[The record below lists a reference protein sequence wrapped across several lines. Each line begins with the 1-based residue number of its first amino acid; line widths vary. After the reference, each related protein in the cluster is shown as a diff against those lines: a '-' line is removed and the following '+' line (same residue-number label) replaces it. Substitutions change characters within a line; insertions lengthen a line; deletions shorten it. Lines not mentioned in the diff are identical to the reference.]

1 MSNDS
6 FAPLHVRRNEDRRLR
21 AGHPWVFS
29 NEVDAK
35 KSPLSGFEPGQLV
48 EVLDYKGKSLGT
60 GYINPNSLIC
70 CRIVSRDKGHP
81 FSASLIVHR
90 MKVALSLRERL
101 YSDPYYRLVF
111 AESDGLP
118 GLVIDRYGD
127 VVVMQITTAGMEL
140 MTEAILEAVDKV
152 IHPAVIYLR
161 NDSPARQL
169 EGLPLATEEVQGTL
183 PEFVEIPEHG
193 TRFRAPLSGGQKTGW
208 FYDQRDNR
216 ASLHRYI
223 KGARVLDV
231 FSYVGGWGIR
241 AAVEGASSVTCIDE
255 SSSAIEYVRQNATLN
270 GVADR
275 VDAIES
281 DAFEALK
288 ALRAERQRFD
298 TVIVDPPAFIKR
310 KKDARKGVEAYRRI
324 NQMAMQVLE
333 KDGFLISCSCSH
345 HLRDGMLEQQLHQA
359 ARHIDRNL
367 QLVARGGQSSDHPVL
382 IQVPETQYLRA
393 IYSRISLG

>member
-1 MSNDS
+1 MTTAA

-21 AGHPWVFS
+21 MGHPWVFS
-29 NEVDAK
+29 NEVDTK
-35 KSPLSGFEPGQLV
+35 RSPLTNFEPGQAV

-60 GYINPNSLIC
+60 GYVNPKSLIC
-70 CRIVSRDKGHP
+70 ARIVSRDKSHP

-90 MKVALSLRERL
+90 LKVALSLRQRL
-101 YSDPYYRLVF
+101 YAEPYYRLAF

-118 GLVIDRYGD
+118 GLVVDRYGD
-127 VVVMQITTAGMEL
+127 VAVIQITTAGMEA
-140 MTEAILEAVDKV
+140 MIGAVLEAVDKV

-161 NDSPARQL
+161 NDSPMRKL
-169 EGLPLATEEVQGTL
+169 EGLPLMTEVAKGELPDTVEV
-183 PEFVEIPEHG
+183 PEEG

-216 ASLHRYI
+216 SSLHRYVQ
-223 KGARVLDV
+223 GARVLDV

-241 AAVEGASSVTCIDE
+241 AAMAGASSVTCIDE
-255 SSSAIEYVRQNATLN
+255 SSTAIDFVKQNARLN
-270 GVADR
+270 GVQDT
-275 VDAIES
+275 VDAIEE

-288 ALRAERQRFD
+288 ALRAERERFD
-298 TVIVDPPAFIKR
+298 TIIVDPPAFIKR
-310 KKDARKGVEAYRRI
+310 KKDAKKGVEAYRRI
-324 NQMAMQVLE
+324 NQMAMQVLK

-359 ARHIDRNL
+359 ARHVDRNI
-367 QLVARGGQSSDHPVL
+367 QLIARGGQSSDHPVL

-393 IYSRISLG
+393 VYSRVSLG